1 MRLIDADALKAEI
14 NSSADRA
21 IEEIGVGHLFGK
33 LLFTQVIEA
42 LVKRLMRSQQL
53 KTERR
58 EENEKYN
65 ADKKRVLCLPRTGRG
80 RNVPARHRA

>member
-21 IEEIGVGHLFGK
+21 IEEIGVGHLFEK

-42 LVKRLMRSQQL
+42 VSKKIDAQPTVKNR
-53 KTERR
+53 
-58 EENEKYN
+58 
-65 ADKKRVLCLPRTGRG
+65 KKRIK
-80 RNVPARHRA
+80 